1 MVSQSRLY
9 LALLAVMAIM
19 AFWLGLWCS
28 AVSNYE
34 DFREPKPRAADE
46 IFFVEVEK
54 KPVSKNFNS
63 KFHLM
68 ILMIFLNKAV
78 VLILYWISVS
88 CILNTYFIYDLTIF
102 S

>member
-9 LALLAVMAIM
+9 LALLAVMATM

-63 KFHLM
+63 KSASSDDFDD
-68 ILMIFLNKAV
+68 FFK
-78 VLILYWISVS
+78 LYWISVS
-88 CILNTYFIYDLTIF
+88 CI
-102 S
+102 